1 MPCNRRYQQQH
12 PAFACHPAFPD
23 DENLFAAFL
32 QGHGAF
38 LHPGAGA
45 CNQNKARTSSDD
57 EEAYVLRMD
66 VPGVKADRI
75 SIEEKNGEVEITAL
89 RMNGEDVT
97 KVYQEVFYLNPFRF
111 DIDEAKAALTNGVLT
126 LRIPKNQQAN
136 MKEIPVESASVP
148 SELSNSSNNN
158 IFQHTLDLPGVPA
171 SSLEVKLVEDRVRL
185 VGKRSIGDNK
195 RVLVQ
200 RSFEVPPN
208 MDTLQARALLQDGVF
223 TFLAPVHN
231 TEEGQQLR
239 TIFVQEAMEV
249 ESAAM
254 ADMKIAD
261 EENSSDSK
269 ATTKDETMQEDGGD
283 VNVET
288 VDEDV
293 EAKETDSWEEVASEE
308 K

>member
-1 MPCNRRYQQQH
+1 MPCNRRSQQQH

-23 DENLFAAFL
+23 ENLFAAFL
-32 QGHGAF
+32 QGHGTF
-38 LHPGAGA
+38 LHPGADA
-45 CNQNKARTSSDD
+45 CNQSKARTSSDE
-57 EEAYVLRMD
+57 EEAHVLRMD

-89 RMNGEDVT
+89 RMNGKDVT

-111 DIDEAKAALTNGVLT
+111 DIDEAKATLTNGVLT

-136 MKEIPVESASVP
+136 VNEIPVESASAP
-148 SELSNSSNNN
+148 SELSKSSSNN
-158 IFQHTLDLPGVPA
+158 IFRHTLDLPGVPA

-195 RVLVQ
+195 RVSVQ

-223 TFLAPVHN
+223 TFLAPVHS

-239 TIFVQEAMEV
+239 TIFVQEAMEI
-249 ESAAM
+249 EPAAM

-269 ATTKDETMQEDGGD
+269 PTTKDETMHEDGGD

>member
-12 PAFACHPAFPD
+12 PAFACHPAFP

-57 EEAYVLRMD
+57 EEAHVLRMD

-111 DIDEAKAALTNGVLT
+111 DIDEAKATLTNGVLT

-136 MKEIPVESASVP
+136 VKEIPVESAPVP
-148 SELSNSSNNN
+148 SEVSNSSNNN

-185 VGKRSIGDNK
+185 VGKRSIGENK

-239 TIFVQEAMEV
+239 TIFVQEAMEI

>member
-1 MPCNRRYQQQH
+1 MPCNRPSQQKQ
-12 PAFACHPAFPD
+12 PVFACHPAFP

-45 CNQNKARTSSDD
+45 CNQNKARTSSDN
-57 EEAYVLRMD
+57 EEAHLLCMD

-89 RMNGEDVT
+89 RMNGEEEVA

-111 DIDEAKAALTNGVLT
+111 DIDEAKATLTNGVLT

-136 MKEIPVESASVP
+136 VKEIPVESASVP
-148 SELSNSSNNN
+148 SELSNNSNSN

-239 TIFVQEAMEV
+239 TIFVQEAMEA

-269 ATTKDETMQEDGGD
+269 ATTKDETMKEDGGD

-288 VDEDV
+288 VVEV
-293 EAKETDSWEEVASEE
+293 GEAKETASWEEVASEE